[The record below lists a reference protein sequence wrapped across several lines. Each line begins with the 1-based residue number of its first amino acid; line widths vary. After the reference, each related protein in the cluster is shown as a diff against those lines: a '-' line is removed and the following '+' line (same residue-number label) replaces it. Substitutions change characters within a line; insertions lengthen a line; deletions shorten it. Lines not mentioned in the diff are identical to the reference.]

1 MGTQKLK
8 MNKVTVTK
16 KEMEAIESVKDNPV
30 CELKYVLK
38 NARQGLYGAA
48 GKPLNEM
55 SEEQIVLAWHGY
67 AEIEKEY
74 VSFDEA
80 MKARKEGKKVLFHSN
95 ARIYELY
102 PNDTIENT
110 WANRFSLT
118 DLVEGEW
125 SIEGEDDNNE

>member
-1 MGTQKLK
+1 

-38 NARQGLYGAA
+38 HARQGLYGAT

-55 SEEQIVLAWHGY
+55 SEEQIVLAWHGH
-67 AEIEKEY
+67 AEVEKEY

-80 MKARKEGKKVLFHSN
+80 MKAYDKGHLVSFHPKRGSKITESLGNRLKDGWLGNYSLKDLRKGK
-95 ARIYELY
+95 
-102 PNDTIENT
+102 
-110 WANRFSLT
+110 
-118 DLVEGEW
+118 W
-125 SIEGEDDNNE
+125 SIEGDNQ